1 MGEMMAFRADESAR
15 SGLEEARSYLTPR
28 DSTEQKRKEI
38 EDFVY
43 GVADKYGAVVN
54 SYPSWH
60 PLVSNYSDDRS
71 PTTLPGE
78 NCGYNGVDHTRYF
91 LNAFITC
98 PYHPSNADKVIE
110 SVNNLPK
117 NSIATI
123 IAEPIDLELYAP
135 NTKPVLVR
143 CEWHKDVRSFGTIP
157 ASVSI
162 PLMLQKE
169 VPCWE
174 FAERAETWESMRY
187 YFLGS
192 PHGKRSSLFV
202 DQQTALTMK
211 KIWALLINTGMYG
224 DIKVSNQ
231 S

>member
-1 MGEMMAFRADESAR
+1 MAFRADESAR
-15 SGLEEARSYLTPR
+15 SGLEETKSYLTPR

-38 EDFVY
+38 EDFIY
-43 GVADKYGAVVN
+43 DVADKYGAAVN

-71 PTTLPGE
+71 PTTVPGE
-78 NCGYNGVDHTRYF
+78 KCGYESIDHTRYF

-98 PYHPSNADKVIE
+98 PYHFSNADKVIE
-110 SVNNLPK
+110 SVEKLPY
-117 NSIATI
+117 SSTATI
-123 IAEPIDLELYAP
+123 TAERIDIELYAP
-135 NTKPVLVR
+135 GTCPVLV
-143 CEWHKDVRSFGTIP
+143 CCDWHKDVLPYSTIP
-157 ASVSI
+157 ASVAI

-187 YFLGS
+187 DFLGS

-211 KIWALLINTGMYG
+211 KVWQLLINTGMYG
-224 DIKVSNQ
+224 PIKVSNQ
-231 S
+231 MWT